1 MKKVIAKKSSKKNAP
16 KNAKKVKTEVK
27 TTKPS
32 AGKVISRE
40 ATASG
45 PKPTRIDMNEI
56 GAEIA
61 NGVAEDF
68 GCEVTAGLSKNGRCY
83 VVEFQ
88 HAKYHVALLVFPNGK
103 VFVKA
108 QLCENAIFN
117 NCVRTFVGTPEL
129 TVAALA
135 RKFVRLAFFK
145 EMHDKALELP
155 YVPSSKEAVE
165 E

>member
-1 MKKVIAKKSSKKNAP
+1 MKSNKKTGLKKSGLKKSDL
-16 KNAKKVKTEVK
+16 KNTKKAA
-27 TTKPS
+27 KPS

-40 ATASG
+40 ASSTSAAR
-45 PKPTRIDMNEI
+45 PTRIDMSEV

-61 NGVAEDF
+61 SGVADDF
-68 GCEVTAGLSKNGRCY
+68 GCDVTAGLSKNQRCY

-88 HAKYHVALLVFPNGK
+88 HAKYHVAILVFPNGK

-117 NCVRTFVGTPEL
+117 NCMRTFAATAES
-129 TVAALA
+129 TVDEIV

-145 EMHDKALELP
+145 EMYDKALDLP
-155 YVPSSKEAVE
+155 YLPSSKEAVE